1 MPNSIVIAGAGHAA
15 GQAVVSLRQGGFSGR
30 IIMVGEEPYLPYQRP
45 PLSKKYLSGELELE
59 RMYVRH
65 NKFYAEHDI
74 DIRLSTRVEEI
85 NRKDQLV
92 VLSNGQQESYDR
104 LVLAT
109 GSHVRKLQ
117 IPGHDLEGIHY
128 LRAIEDVHKIQ
139 DRFKPGARL
148 VIIGA
153 GYIGMETAAVAVT
166 HGLDTT
172 VVETADRIMAR
183 ALAPEVS
190 AFFDQVHRDAGV
202 KILCGRDPNAEILG
216 NGKVEALRGADGMEL
231 PADLI
236 IAGIGILPTVDIAE
250 QAGIECENGILVDEF
265 CRTSDP
271 NIMAIGDCTNH
282 PNQLLNKRLRLESVH
297 NAQEQAKTAAA
308 TLCGKLRTYNQIP
321 WFWSDQYDLKLQIV
335 GLSGEHDEVIIR
347 GDFAERSFAAFY
359 MQEDLLIAV
368 DAVNSAREFMLSK
381 KLIAN
386 GARLEPEILAD
397 KSIDFKDLAKAA
409 LS

>member
-1 MPNSIVIAGAGHAA
+1 MPDSIIIAGAGHAA
-15 GQAVVSLRQGGFSGR
+15 GQAAVSLRQGGFSGR

-65 NKFYAEHDI
+65 QKFYDEHNI
-74 DIRLSTRVEEI
+74 DIRLSTRVEKI
-85 NRKDQLV
+85 NCSDRTV
-92 VLSNGQQESYDR
+92 ILSDGQQERYGC

-117 IPGHDLEGIHY
+117 IPGHDLEGVHY
-128 LRAIEDVHKIQ
+128 LRGIEDVHRIQ
-139 DRFKPGARL
+139 EHFRPGARL

-166 HGLDTT
+166 HGLDAT

-190 AFFDQVHRDAGV
+190 AFFDQVHREAGV
-202 KILCGRDPNAEILG
+202 KILCGRDPNAEIIG
-216 NGKVEALRGADGMEL
+216 DGSVRALRGADGNEL

-236 IAGIGILPTVDIAE
+236 IAGIGILPTTDIAE
-250 QAGIECENGILVDEF
+250 EAGLECANGIIVDEC

-271 NIMAIGDCTNH
+271 HILAIGDCTNH
-282 PNQLLNKRLRLESVH
+282 PNHLLGRRLRLESVH

-308 TLCGKLRTYNQIP
+308 TLCGKLKPYNQIP

-335 GLSGEHDEVIIR
+335 GLSGDHDQVIIR
-347 GDFAERSFAAFY
+347 GDFADRSFAAFY
-359 MQEDLLIAV
+359 MKGDLLLAV
-368 DAVNSAREFMLSK
+368 DAINSAREFMLSK
-381 KLIAN
+381 KLIAQ
-386 GARLEPEILAD
+386 GARIEPEILAD
-397 KSIDFKDLAKAA
+397 TSIDFKELANAA
-409 LS
+409 LA

>member
-1 MPNSIVIAGAGHAA
+1 
-15 GQAVVSLRQGGFSGR
+15 
-30 IIMVGEEPYLPYQRP
+30 
-45 PLSKKYLSGELELE
+45 
-59 RMYVRH
+59 
-65 NKFYAEHDI
+65 
-74 DIRLSTRVEEI
+74 
-85 NRKDQLV
+85 
-92 VLSNGQQESYDR
+92 
-104 LVLAT
+104 
-109 GSHVRKLQ
+109 
-117 IPGHDLEGIHY
+117 
-128 LRAIEDVHKIQ
+128 VHKIQ

-397 KSIDFKDLAKAA
+397 KSFGFKDLAKAA

>member
-1 MPNSIVIAGAGHAA
+1 MPNSIIIAGAGHAA
-15 GQAVVSLRQGGFSGR
+15 GQTVVSLRQGGFSGR

-65 NKFYAEHDI
+65 EKFYTEHDI

-85 NRKDQLV
+85 NRKDQRV
-92 VLSNGQQESYDR
+92 VLSDGQQESYDR

-109 GSHVRKLQ
+109 GSHVCKLR
-117 IPGHDLEGIHY
+117 IPGHDLEGVHY

-139 DRFKPGARL
+139 GYFKPGARL

-166 HGLDTT
+166 HGLDAT

-202 KILCGRDPNAEILG
+202 KIMCGRDPNAEILG
-216 NGKVEALRGADGMEL
+216 NGKVEALRGADGIEL

-236 IAGIGILPTVDIAE
+236 IAGIGILPTIDIAE
-250 QAGIECENGILVDEF
+250 EAGIECDNGILVDEF
-265 CRTSDP
+265 CRTSDA
-271 NIMAIGDCTNH
+271 NILAIGDCTNH
-282 PNQLLNKRLRLESVH
+282 PNQLLSRRLRLESVH

-308 TLCGKLRTYNQIP
+308 TLCGKLKPYNQIP

-335 GLSGEHDEVIIR
+335 GLSGEHDDVIIR

-359 MQEDLLIAV
+359 MKGDLLIAV

-381 KLIAN
+381 KLIAQ

-397 KSIDFKDLAKAA
+397 MSIDFKDLAQAA
-409 LS
+409 LA